1 MKPLLKIA
9 AELDVPVRVY
19 VPYGHGWLP
28 YSLTQA
34 RRNPRVFWWILRDLI
49 TGGSPLPSKK
59 SLNAILSPVEE
70 NRSPSSISRA

>member
-1 MKPLLKIA
+1 MKPLLKVA

-34 RRNPRVFWWILRDLI
+34 HRNPRVFWWILRDLI
-49 TGGSPLPSKK
+49 SARLPRRSRKA
-59 SLNAILSPVEE
+59 SNIILSPVEE
-70 NRSPSSISRA
+70 KRPRSSISRA